1 MCGVDDEDPVEDLPA
16 QAAHPAFHD
25 RVRSG
30 CLDWCLDD
38 PDALGLEYGI
48 EGAGELGIPVAD
60 QELELAGLVAEVEQ
74 EITRLLGDP
83 YGGWLAVTPSTWTR
97 RVACSTT
104 ARQYNRANVMVSA

>member
-1 MCGVDDEDPVEDLPA
+1 VCGVDDEDPVEDLAA

-48 EGAGELGIPVAD
+48 EGTGELGIPVAD

-83 YGGWLAVTPSTWTR
+83 TWRLAGR
-97 RVACSTT
+97 
-104 ARQYNRANVMVSA
+104 